1 MFDYQKTFGGATCTL
16 TSEEEFMRI
25 VGDPKVEQRCRVVQA
40 WKEEEHRIALCLQ
53 KAGPSEV
60 EKLKAARER
69 AHEEAAKAKRGLPK
83 FLFHAT
89 FPNHRRKS
97 EEGVPTG
104 YYIYDWD
111 GIWEAAP
118 REVFE
123 ALLEQFRTE
132 GRDFIADAKVLLA
145 HVTPSGHGLRLVCR
159 VNPALDIKGNQQLLA
174 DMMQVPQ
181 NQRDEAVFDLARV
194 SYGVP
199 MTHVLY
205 LDKEIFGEEER
216 TDSREGS
223 VDDGDQRKG
232 SGEEKADN
240 GAQKV
245 DNGAQ
250 SADSKE
256 ESAESNPPISHF
268 HGVPYPEIIS
278 KYWELH
284 HGGKE
289 PERTERNT
297 LTFDLAYNLRHL
309 CGFDIDRLDAVIPC
323 YDGFPAEEKRQ
334 CIANAVEREHGRM
347 PWRMSQVLEA
357 LKTAHPENAELAE
370 AVGLLQEQDE
380 NYYVEQLPERL
391 PMGVA
396 DSLKGVHPNLSMAV
410 LTGIGPMIG
419 ALATGVKLQVH
430 RSMKNINLIAYIVGE
445 AASNKS
451 ELDDLYYAWMGD
463 LLEEDKV
470 NLQKEDEFEELKR
483 RKKNAKE
490 QPERPTILVRCP
502 SLRTSVTKILERLKF
517 SQGKH
522 LYSYTSESDQL
533 SQSSNEAWN
542 NTSVILR
549 KAYDGAEYSQAY
561 KSDNS
566 VNAVIDHV
574 LWNLTLCCTPDAL
587 YRAVPNVTDGKLTRI
602 CIGRTPDNTFAPLE
616 LVDPRTEE
624 ATKNIRAVA
633 GVLDVMQGEIVLPKL
648 QERCE
653 LWLEKVRTR
662 AQKNYDVVEARQRF
676 RIAVSTARYIG
687 AFMLCDCAGWLISQ
701 IDGIRRKPEWAKG
714 CKSARDY
721 LKKCP
726 EALPELVKRFQTDD
740 LLGLYDVLADYF
752 LDNALLYFRDR
763 ISDAYARRNYV
774 SGSASRKRRGQ
785 NDTVYER
792 LPQVFTE
799 EQARREK
806 GSDAS
811 SNAVSQMLK
820 NWRKQ
825 GLIEQTDN
833 RQYKKIA
840 SV

>member
-1 MFDYQKTFGGATCTL
+1 MFDYQKTFGGATHTL
-16 TSEEEFMRI
+16 TSEEEFLRI
-25 VGDPKVEQRCRVVQA
+25 VSDPKVEKNCRLTQA
-40 WKEEEHRIALCLQ
+40 WKEEEHRIAVYLQ
-53 KAGPSEV
+53 TAMPSEL
-60 EKLKAARER
+60 ETLKAARER

-89 FPNHRRKS
+89 FPSHRRKS

-111 GIWEAAP
+111 GIWDISP
-118 REVFE
+118 KEVFE
-123 ALLEQFRTE
+123 ALLEKFRLD
-132 GRDFIADAKVLLA
+132 GRDFITEARVLLA

-159 VNPALDIKGNQQLLA
+159 VNPALDIKGNQQQLA
-174 DMMQVPQ
+174 DMMEVPQ
-181 NQRDEAVFDLARV
+181 EQRDEAVFDLARV

-199 MTHVLY
+199 MNHVLY
-205 LDKEIFGEEER
+205 LDEDTLFSMKNEDVKMKNEELR
-216 TDSREGS
+216 MKNGPA
-223 VDDGDQRKG
+223 
-232 SGEEKADN
+232 EEV
-240 GAQKV
+240 AQP
-245 DNGAQ
+245 NPQ
-250 SADSKE
+250 SSILNSQFPKPN
-256 ESAESNPPISHF
+256 SQCF
-268 HGVPYPEIIS
+268 HGLPYAEIIQ
-278 KYWELH
+278 KYWDLH

-309 CGFDIDRLDAVIPC
+309 CQFDVEVLDAVIPC
-323 YDGFPAEEKRQ
+323 YDGFPPEEKRQ

-347 PWRMSQVLEA
+347 PWRMAQVLEA
-357 LKTAHPENAELAE
+357 VKADHPENTELAE
-370 AVGLLQEQDE
+370 ALNLLQEQDE
-380 NYYVEQLPERL
+380 NYYVEQLPAQL

-396 DSLKGVHPNLSMAV
+396 DSLEGVHPNLSMAV

-419 ALATGVKLQVH
+419 ALATGVKLQIH

-451 ELDDLYYAWMGD
+451 ELDDLYYAWMGI
-463 LLEEDKV
+463 LLEQDKV
-470 NLQKEDEFEELKR
+470 NLQKEDDFEELKR

-490 QPERPTILVRCP
+490 QPERPQILVRCP
-502 SLRTSVTKILERLKF
+502 SLRTSVPKILERLKY

-522 LYSYTSESDQL
+522 LYSFTSESDQL

-549 KAYDGAEYSQAY
+549 KAYDGAEFSQAY
-561 KSDNS
+561 KSDSS
-566 VNAVIDHV
+566 VNAVIEHV

-587 YRAVPNVTDGKLTRI
+587 YRAVPNVTDGKLTRL

-616 LVDPRTEE
+616 LVDPRTAE
-624 ATKNIRAVA
+624 AKKHIRAVA
-633 GVLDVMQGEIVLPKL
+633 EVLDVMQGDIILPSL

-653 LWLEKVRTR
+653 RWLEKVRTR

-676 RIAVSTARYIG
+676 RIAVSTFRYIG
-687 AFMLCDCAGWLISQ
+687 AFMLCDCAGWLIGEIDSSQ
-701 IDGIRRKPEWAKG
+701 NKPSWADGCPT
-714 CKSARDY
+714 ARAY
-721 LKKCP
+721 LTKHP
-726 EALPELVKRFQTDD
+726 DALPELVKRFQTDT

-752 LDNALLYFRDR
+752 LDNALLYFRER
-763 ISDAYARRNYV
+763 ISDAYAKRNYV
-774 SGSASRKRRGQ
+774 QGSKSRRRRGQ

-806 GSDAS
+806 GPDAS
-811 SNAVSQMLK
+811 VNAVSQMLK

-833 RQYKKIA
+833 HQYKKIA
-840 SV
+840 NV

>member
-16 TSEEEFMRI
+16 TSEEEFLRI
-25 VGDPKVEQRCRVVQA
+25 VSDPKVEKNCRLTQA
-40 WKEEEHRIALCLQ
+40 WKEEEHRIAVYMQ
-53 KAGPSEV
+53 TAVPSEM
-60 EKLKAARER
+60 ESLKAARER

-89 FPNHRRKS
+89 FPSHRRKS
-97 EEGVPTG
+97 EEGAPTG

-111 GIWEAAP
+111 GIWEASP
-118 REVFE
+118 KEVFE
-123 ALLEQFRTE
+123 DLLEKFRLE

-174 DMMQVPQ
+174 DMMQVPME
-181 NQRDEAVFDLARV
+181 QRDEAVFDLARV

-199 MTHVLY
+199 MNHVLY
-205 LDKEIFGEEER
+205 LDKEIFL
-216 TDSREGS
+216 
-223 VDDGDQRKG
+223 VD
-232 SGEEKADN
+232 SGELIVDSDEDT
-240 GAQKV
+240 AQPNV
-245 DNGAQ
+245 QCSMLNV
-250 SADSKE
+250 
-256 ESAESNPPISHF
+256 HCF
-268 HGVPYPEIIS
+268 HGVPYSEIIQT
-278 KYWELH
+278 YWELH

-309 CGFDIDRLDAVIPC
+309 CRFDIDTLDAVIPC
-323 YDGFPAEEKRQ
+323 YDGFPAAEKRQ

-347 PWRMSQVLEA
+347 PWRMYQVLEA
-357 LKTAHPENAELAE
+357 VKAAHPENEELAE
-370 AVGLLQEQDE
+370 ALSQLQEQDE
-380 NYYVEQLPERL
+380 NYYVDQLPPQL
-391 PMGVA
+391 PMGVS

-419 ALATGVKLQVH
+419 ALATGVKLQIH
-430 RSMKNINLIAYIVGE
+430 RTMKNINLIAYIVGE

-451 ELDDLYYAWMGD
+451 ELDDLYYAWMGV
-463 LLEEDKV
+463 LLEQDKV
-470 NLQKEDEFEELKR
+470 NLQKEDDFEELKR

-490 QPERPTILVRCP
+490 QPERPQIIVRCP

-522 LYSYTSESDQL
+522 LYSFTSESDQL

-549 KAYDGAEYSQAY
+549 KAYDGAEFSQAY
-561 KSDNS
+561 KSDSS

-587 YRAVPNVTDGKLTRI
+587 YRAVPNVTDGKLTRL

-616 LVDPRTEE
+616 LVDPRSKE

-633 GVLDVMQGEIVLPKL
+633 EVLDVMQGEIVLPKL

-653 LWLEKVRTR
+653 RWLEKVRTR

-676 RIAVSTARYIG
+676 RIAVSSARYIG

-701 IDGIRRKPEWAKG
+701 IDATQKKPDWADG
-714 CKSARDY
+714 CPSARAY
-721 LKKCP
+721 LTKHP
-726 EALPELVKRFQTDD
+726 EALPKLVQRFQTDT

-752 LDNALLYFRDR
+752 LDNALLYFRER
-763 ISDAYARRNYV
+763 ISDAYAKRNYV
-774 SGSASRKRRGQ
+774 SGSKTRKRRGQ

-799 EQARREK
+799 EQARKEK
-806 GSDAS
+806 GPDAS

-833 RQYKKIA
+833 HQYKKIA
-840 SV
+840 NV